1 VRATLRSTAFALAAA
16 AFAVAAAPV
25 AGAQDAA
32 EPPPPAEQAGAEQA
46 PAAPPAA
53 RAAEAAPVFPFPV
66 HGKKLGNGFQ
76 VYVIPYDSPG
86 TVAYF
91 TVVRT
96 GSREEVEAGHSGF
109 AHFFEHMMFR
119 GTKTYPTEAYNDVLK
134 RMGADSNAFTTDD
147 YTNYYIIGPAAE
159 LETMMKIESDRFQ
172 NLEYTEEVFRT
183 ESLAV
188 LGEYNKNAS
197 SPFLPMYERM
207 RELAFTKH
215 TYRHTTLGFL
225 ADIEAMPG
233 YYDYSLR
240 FFDRF
245 YRPENAVLL
254 VVGDVDPAK
263 TLALAGKHYAG
274 WKKGF
279 KPVSIET
286 EPPQR
291 ERKTAR
297 LDWPSPTRPHLMM
310 GYHVPAFDAASR
322 ETATLDVIAQLLF
335 SEAAPLHQ
343 ELVVD
348 EQWVDFVSGDASFHR
363 DPYLFTVFSR
373 IKSDDLVPKVEQRIA
388 AHVEK
393 LKNEPVDAARLE
405 RVKSHLRYQFA
416 LGLDTPGAV
425 GFAAAE
431 MVNLTGEVAPLNTLY
446 HQYQQV
452 TPADVQRVARQVF
465 RPVNETVVI
474 LAHRAPE
481 APVVEG
487 TAEGEGR

>member
-1 VRATLRSTAFALAAA
+1 MRATLRTPAAALAAVLL
-16 AFAVAAAPV
+16 AVAAAPG
-25 AGAQDAA
+25 AAAQDAA
-32 EPPPPAEQAGAEQA
+32 EQPAAVATGQA
-46 PAAPPAA
+46 PAAPP
-53 RAAEAAPVFPFPV
+53 AEAAPVFPFPV
-66 HGKKLGNGFQ
+66 HGKKLGNGLQ
-76 VYVIPYDSPG
+76 IYVIPYDSPG

-119 GTKTYPTEAYNDVLK
+119 GTETYPTEVYNDVLK

-172 NLEYTEEVFRT
+172 NLEYTEEAFRT
-183 ESLAV
+183 EALAV

-197 SPFLPMYERM
+197 SPFLPMYERL
-207 RELAFTKH
+207 RDLAFTKH
-215 TYRHTTLGFL
+215 TYKHTTLGFL

-233 YYDYSLR
+233 YYDYSLS

-245 YRPENAVLL
+245 YRPENSVLL

-263 TLALAGKHYAG
+263 TLAMAERYYGD
-274 WKKGF
+274 WEKGY
-279 KPVSIET
+279 KAVAIEV

-310 GYHVPAFDAASR
+310 GYHVPAFDASSR

-335 SEAAPLHQ
+335 SDAAPLHQ

-373 IKSDDLVPKVEQRIA
+373 VKSDDLVPKVEQRIA

-393 LKNEPVDAARLE
+393 LKSEPVDAARLE

-425 GFAAAE
+425 AFAAAD
-431 MVNLTGEVAPLNTLY
+431 MINLTGEVEPLNTLY
-446 HQYQQV
+446 RQYQQV
-452 TPADVQRVARQVF
+452 TPADVQRVVRQVF
-465 RPVNETVVI
+465 RPTNETVVT

-481 APVVEG
+481 APVVEQ
-487 TAEGEGR
+487 TTEGEGR

>member
-1 VRATLRSTAFALAAA
+1 VRASTRFTAAVAVAAGLAGAAPPPAAAQQADRPPQEPPAAEQPSDRAATAAA
-16 AFAVAAAPV
+16 ASAK
-25 AGAQDAA
+25 
-32 EPPPPAEQAGAEQA
+32 
-46 PAAPPAA
+46 
-53 RAAEAAPVFPFPV
+53 VFPFAV
-66 HGKKLGNGFQ
+66 HDKKLANGLQ

-96 GSREEVEAGHSGF
+96 GSRQEVEAGHSGF

-119 GTKTYPTEAYNDVLK
+119 GTEKYPTEAYNDVLK

-159 LETMMKIESDRFQ
+159 LESMMEIEADRFQ
-172 NLEYTEEVFRT
+172 NLEYGEDAFRT
-183 ESLAV
+183 EALAI

-233 YYDYSLR
+233 YYDYSLA

-245 YRPENAVLL
+245 YRPDNAVLL
-254 VVGDVDPAK
+254 IVGDVEPGK
-263 TLALAGKHYAG
+263 ALAMAEKHYGG
-274 WKKGF
+274 WKKGH
-279 KPVSIET
+279 KPVKLEV
-286 EPPQR
+286 EPPQQ

-297 LDWPSPTRPHLMM
+297 VEWPSPTRPHLMI

-322 ETATLDVIAQLLF
+322 ETAALDVLAQLLF

-348 EQWVDFVSGDASFHR
+348 KQWVDFVSGDASFHR

-373 IKSDDLVPKVEQRIA
+373 IKSDELVPKVEQAIA
-388 AHVEK
+388 AHVAK
-393 LKNEPVDAARLE
+393 LQQEPVDAARLE

-425 GFAAAE
+425 AFAAAD
-431 MVNLTGEVAPLNTLY
+431 MINLTGEVEPLNTLY
-446 HQYQQV
+446 HQYQEV

-465 RPVNETVVI
+465 RPANETVVT
-474 LAHRAPE
+474 LAHTPPPPE
-481 APVVEG
+481 AAPVVEG
-487 TAEGEGR
+487 SAEGEGR

>member
-1 VRATLRSTAFALAAA
+1 VRATLRITAVAVAAGLVAGPALAATPQA
-16 AFAVAAAPV
+16 ADEPAAAERATAEP
-25 AGAQDAA
+25 AA
-32 EPPPPAEQAGAEQA
+32 EPGK
-46 PAAPPAA
+46 
-53 RAAEAAPVFPFPV
+53 VFPFSV
-66 HGKKLGNGFQ
+66 HGKKLDNGLQ

-96 GSREEVEAGHSGF
+96 GSRQEVEAGHSGF

-119 GTKTYPTEAYNDVLK
+119 GTKSYPTEAYNDVLK

-172 NLEYTEEVFRT
+172 NLEYTEEAFRT
-183 ESLAV
+183 EALAV

-225 ADIEAMPG
+225 EDIEAMPG
-233 YYDYSLR
+233 YYDYSLS

-245 YRPENAVLL
+245 YRPENTVLL
-254 VVGDVDPAK
+254 VVGDVDPVK
-263 TLALAGKHYAG
+263 TLAMAAKHYAG
-274 WKKGF
+274 WEKGYEA
-279 KPVSIET
+279 VAIEA
-286 EPPQR
+286 EPEQK
-291 ERKTAR
+291 EAKTAR
-297 LDWPSPTRPHLMM
+297 VDWPSPTRPHLMM

-322 ETATLDVIAQLLF
+322 ETAALDVIAQLLF

-373 IKSDDLVPKVEQRIA
+373 VKSDDLVAKVEERIA

-405 RVKSHLRYQFA
+405 RVKRHLRYQFA

-425 GFAAAE
+425 AFAAAD
-431 MVNLTGEVAPLNTLY
+431 MINLTGEVEPLNTLY
-446 HQYQQV
+446 SQYQQV

-465 RPVNETVVI
+465 RPANQTVVT

-481 APVVEG
+481 EQAPTVEG